1 MKAKI
6 SYASEPSI
14 PPENG
19 SWKGLMRYAKPDFEM
34 EINSLDDLIKLIQK
48 EGKIIIHSV
57 DSHGFDI
64 TIYDDYVE

>member
-6 SYASEPSI
+6 CYASEPSI
-14 PPENG
+14 WPEG
-19 SWKGLMRYAKPDFEM
+19 SSMKMRYAKLDFEM

-48 EGKIIIHSV
+48 EGEIIIHSV
-57 DSHGFDI
+57 DSDGFDI

>member
-14 PPENG
+14 WPEG
-19 SWKGLMRYAKPDFEM
+19 SSLKMQYATLDFEM
-34 EINSLDDLIKLIQK
+34 EINSLEDLIKLIQK
-48 EGKIIIHSV
+48 EGEIIIHSV
-57 DSHGFDI
+57 DSDGFDI

>member
-6 SYASEPSI
+6 SYASEPSMY
-14 PPENG
+14 PTDG
-19 SWKGLMRYAKPDFEM
+19 SGIMKYAKPKFEM

-57 DSHGFDI
+57 DSDGFDI
-64 TIYDDYVE
+64 TVYDDYVE

>member
-14 PPENG
+14 WPKKG
-19 SWKGLMRYAKPDFEM
+19 SWKMLYAKPDFEM
-34 EINSLDDLIKLIQK
+34 EINSLDDLVKLIQN
-48 EGKIIIHSV
+48 EGKIIIHSA
-57 DSHGFDI
+57 DSDGFDI